1 MIGDEMLVAPG
12 GYSPA
17 WLWWAA
23 LLALAT
29 PLAAAALRVW
39 TRLAAAGLL
48 LGRRARR
55 RRRAEAA
62 IEALRDRWRNDD
74 IGSADAASELSRIL
88 RGFATEETGRV
99 WTDRTLA
106 ELRSEQPGHPATDVV
121 ADLSPPAFAG
131 RSDDLQALFDRSKA
145 TVTAWS

>member
-12 GYSPA
+12 GYGPV
-17 WLWWAA
+17 WLWWAL

-29 PLAAAALRVW
+29 PLAAAALRSW
-39 TRLAAAGLL
+39 SGLAAAGPF

-62 IEALRDRWRNDD
+62 IEALRGRWRSDD
-74 IGSADAASELSRIL
+74 IGPADAASELSRIL
-88 RGFATEETGRV
+88 RAFATEETGRV
-99 WTDRTLA
+99 WTDRTLS

-121 ADLSPPAFAG
+121 ADLYPPAFAG
-131 RSDDLQALFDRSKA
+131 RSDDLEALFDRSKE